1 MAPASPSPSPT
12 LSGLLADF
20 EASYLPARNFAEL
33 TRSTYLHAVRAFVGW
48 AEPRDVCSPA
58 DVGLRT
64 LDAFLAHLDGRG
76 LAGSTRR
83 KYVYA
88 LKLFFAYLESR
99 GHVPVNVALKVV
111 PPETEVKDSRVLT
124 AEEYRGL
131 RDQVRLK
138 PRDAAIVE
146 VMLQTGVRLGELA
159 RLRIDDVYVPKK
171 ISAAADNAGSLTV
184 VQGKGRKDRTIAL
197 NHRACEAI
205 AAWLLSRP
213 ADAPTRWLFLNKYKR
228 PMGARSIQK
237 MLAKHFE
244 AADIKLGHPHA
255 LRHTFGTHAVKT
267 GVSLRVVQEMLGHK
281 NLATT
286 SRYVS
291 LAREQMD
298 KEMQTHAL

>member
-1 MAPASPSPSPT
+1 MPTAPPSPT
-12 LSGLLADF
+12 LSGLLVDF
-20 EASYLPARNFAEL
+20 ETTYLPARNFAAL
-33 TRSTYLHAVRAFVGW
+33 TRSTYLHAVRGFVAWTEAQGI
-48 AEPRDVCSPA
+48 DSPA
-58 DVGLRT
+58 AVELGT
-64 LDAFLAHLDGRG
+64 LDAFLAHLDARS

-111 PPETEVKDSRVLT
+111 PPETEVKDPRVLT
-124 AEEYRGL
+124 AEVYRRL
-131 RDQVRLK
+131 RDQVRFK

-146 VMLQTGVRLGELA
+146 VMLQTGLRLGELA
-159 RLRIDDVYVPKK
+159 RLRLDDVYVPKR

-184 VQGKGRKDRTIAL
+184 VQGKGRKDRTVAL

-205 AAWLLSRP
+205 AAWLLVRP
-213 ADAPTRWLFLNKYKR
+213 ADAPTRTLFLNKYR
-228 PMGARSIQK
+228 ESMGVRSVQK
-237 MLAKHFE
+237 MLAKHFQ

-255 LRHTFGTHAVKT
+255 LRHTFGTHAVKS

-298 KEMQTHAL
+298 KEMQANPL